1 MKFSDRLTVL
11 RKERGLT
18 QKILSEQVG
27 VHVTQIQRYENG
39 QVQPT
44 LDVLKR
50 LALTLSVSADM
61 LVFDEDE
68 RGPSDDLKLQFEAL
82 SQFTPEE
89 KQVAKAVIEG
99 LILKHDS
106 QRFNRAS

>member
-1 MKFSDRLTVL
+1 
-11 RKERGLT
+11 
-18 QKILSEQVG
+18 
-27 VHVTQIQRYENG
+27 
-39 QVQPT
+39 
-44 LDVLKR
+44 
-50 LALTLSVSADM
+50 M